1 MGSALV
7 EAYARLE
14 TVEKT
19 GRLVTSEKDVEPID
33 RILNVLSEMREN
45 GHELESSSLRM
56 LVARGEALRWN
67 EILEHPTIS
76 EYKTKVSDDILS
88 SSDDQFGF

>member
-1 MGSALV
+1 MSL
-7 EAYARLE
+7 
-14 TVEKT
+14 
-19 GRLVTSEKDVEPID
+19 
-33 RILNVLSEMREN
+33 
-45 GHELESSSLRM
+45 SSSLRHA
-56 LVARGEALRWN
+56 VARGEALRWN